1 MLNHIIIIHNSEFKV
16 HNKMKAT
23 VSAECFL
30 SKLWFQLH
38 DFCTSFSPYIDC
50 GSNFNITA
58 YVQNQILKLSTPEKT
73 ILLIVIHLCEVVW
86 VLYHSI
92 VVLQNNFWI

>member
-16 HNKMKAT
+16 HNELKAT

-30 SKLWFQLH
+30 SKLIY
-38 DFCTSFSPYIDC
+38 DFNYMYFFWPTDC

-58 YVQNQILKLSTPEKT
+58 YKIKS
-73 ILLIVIHLCEVVW
+73 
-86 VLYHSI
+86 
-92 VVLQNNFWI
+92 